1 MHDFFSNKSHTMTY
15 GIFAILALAF
25 VNPVFSQADF
35 SPVIQRISKSVVV
48 IKGNNGQGSGF
59 IVSPDGKIA
68 TNLHVIR
75 GMDQGA
81 VQLSDGEIFDTF
93 TVIGVDPRR
102 DLAIIKIAGFNLPA
116 VDLGDSDAIKI
127 GEPVAVVGSPR
138 GLSGTITTGVLSAIR
153 PIDGTK
159 LLQTDAAVNPGNS
172 GGPLIKLDGTVVGI
186 VVAKVVNAENL
197 NFAIPINFLRGIL
210 GNLTPPMTLAQFS
223 ESLKGQTDIFAAKQE
238 VYPREWKSL
247 QSPNT
252 RRLIITSDS
261 ITGEN
266 HLSADQLRWGTY
278 ARWDIKKIGDTWLGK
293 AYSGGRCLVQRT
305 LFKNEE
311 IKNANVVAE
320 VELSLVT
327 PRRIEGRQLS
337 PRGGGFDCATNT
349 HIGPLEWSNFIWV
362 PVE

>member
-1 MHDFFSNKSHTMTY
+1 MHHLLTSQKYAMPSR
-15 GIFAILALAF
+15 IVAILALFIALTF
-25 VNPVFSQADF
+25 ANAAFSQADF
-35 SPVIQRISKSVVV
+35 SAVIQRISKSVVV

-223 ESLKGQTDIFAAKQE
+223 ESLKGQTDIFGLGPEDFAGSIEDVVRKLASTIVLHGKAGTKVRGVSLQDYLKGRNTETECLNGLIAAKGKQVKVPTPANE
-238 VYPREWKSL
+238 AIVQIDR
-247 QSPNT
+247 QI
-252 RRLIITSDS
+252 RLGALKPDRSNLAHVQKIIDRSE
-261 ITGEN
+261 G
-266 HLSADQLRWGTY
+266 
-278 ARWDIKKIGDTWLGK
+278 KK
-293 AYSGGRCLVQRT
+293 
-305 LFKNEE
+305 
-311 IKNANVVAE
+311 
-320 VELSLVT
+320 
-327 PRRIEGRQLS
+327 
-337 PRGGGFDCATNT
+337 
-349 HIGPLEWSNFIWV
+349 
-362 PVE
+362 